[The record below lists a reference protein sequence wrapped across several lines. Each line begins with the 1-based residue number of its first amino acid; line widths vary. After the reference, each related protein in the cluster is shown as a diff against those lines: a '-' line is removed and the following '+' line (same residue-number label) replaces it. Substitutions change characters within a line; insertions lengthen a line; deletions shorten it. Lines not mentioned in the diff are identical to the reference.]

1 MSKRNK
7 TKRAVKAGLTPGTAF
22 KFDAESLSA
31 PQPPRIKTKL
41 YDSIKASYGDQAGIN
56 ALEAQGFKKD
66 KELSNG
72 NSSVFYNERT
82 KQLQYDIAG
91 THNMSAL
98 VTDAAMGIRQAF
110 SGKFSR
116 AGRSFKRA
124 ANNDLLT
131 DAALLGGNLEDTHR
145 YKEAQDILGAAK
157 KKYAVDGDAISIRGH
172 SLGGA
177 IAERLAGENKQ
188 AQVIT
193 YNKGVGLDGLFRG
206 NASNEK
212 AYVTPG
218 DVISLLA
225 NGKKGT
231 KYVGRGST
239 NPLEAH
245 SSENLKNSNLFV

>member
-7 TKRAVKAGLTPGTAF
+7 TKRAVKAGLVPGTAF
-22 KFDAESLSA
+22 KFDMETLGA
-31 PQPPRIKTKL
+31 PQPARIKTKL
-41 YDSIKASYGDQAGIN
+41 YDNVKASYGDQAGIN

-91 THNMSAL
+91 THNVSSL
-98 VTDAAMGIRQAF
+98 VTDAAMGLRQAF
-110 SGKFSR
+110 SGKFAR

-124 ANNDLLT
+124 ANNDLIT
-131 DAALLGGNLEDTHR
+131 DVALATGHLKDTHR
-145 YKEAQDILGAAK
+145 YKEAEDILGAAK
-157 KKYAVDGDAISIRGH
+157 KKYAVDGDAISIVGH

-177 IAERLAGENKQ
+177 IASDMANENKQ

-193 YNKGVGLDGLFRG
+193 YNKGVGVDGLFRG
-206 NASNEK
+206 NASNER

-218 DVISLLA
+218 DLVSLGA
-225 NGKKGT
+225 NGKRGT
-231 KYVGRGST
+231 RYIGKGST

-245 SSENLKNSNLFV
+245 SSENLKSSNLFV